1 MRFYRN
7 YRISKSERLISAG
20 LFSLALH
27 VSLLFFVSY
36 VQPDWTVSQ
45 TQPLQVFLEH
55 RPPEVAQPPAGIPQ
69 AGEDSAGEAK
79 IGVQDKNNF
88 PHATLA
94 VVESEPGDQP
104 GTGIPQG
111 FLSQKILSIDK
122 PQQVQVAD
130 GGESAPDLLV
140 MKNPET
146 DSPEP
151 PENKE
156 GAFAPAP
163 GVAKPQAAT
172 IPPVEKLVSSEPI
185 PGEKQEKIVLVE
197 PVQEK
202 LATEKP
208 ANEMPGRSV
217 EELKPAQAEEQKQ
230 ASVEEVRPARAED
243 AKPARSEAVA
253 DPKALPDEGGKSEVF
268 RTKSPGHET
277 SGQSVLGIP
286 LVRRIVLEEEKSPR
300 LGERRKAVDFKERD
314 IRYAMYIEGLRL
326 KLERIGSLNYPATAS
341 GDSLSGTL
349 SVRIS
354 IRSDGSLEDF
364 SIVRPSSHAEL
375 NAGAEKIVRMSAP
388 FSSLP
393 ENIRRETDVLSITI
407 KWTFS
412 RSRQSFD

>member
-1 MRFYRN
+1 MPVRFYRN
-7 YRISKSERLISAG
+7 YRISKSERLVSAG
-20 LFSLALH
+20 LFSLVLH
-27 VSLLFFVSY
+27 GSLLFFVSY
-36 VQPDWTVSQ
+36 VQPDWTASQ
-45 TQPLQVFLEH
+45 TQPLQVFLER

-79 IGVQDKNNF
+79 IGVQDKNSI
-88 PHATLA
+88 PQTTLA
-94 VVESEPGDQP
+94 IVESEPGDQS

-111 FLSQKILSIDK
+111 FVSQKILSIDK
-122 PQQVQVAD
+122 PQQMQVAD

-146 DSPEP
+146 GTPEP

-202 LATEKP
+202 LASEIL
-208 ANEMPGRSV
+208 GRSV
-217 EELKPAQAEEQKQ
+217 DELKSAQAEEQKQ
-230 ASVEEVRPARAED
+230 ASVEEVTPARAED
-243 AKPARSEAVA
+243 ARLARSEAVA
-253 DPKALPDEGGKSEVF
+253 GPKALPDEGGKSEMF
-268 RTKSPGHET
+268 RAKSSGHET
-277 SGQSVLGIP
+277 SRQSVLGIP
-286 LVRRIVLEEEKSPR
+286 LVRRIVLDEEKNLRP
-300 LGERRKAVDFKERD
+300 GERRKAVDFKERD

-341 GDSLSGTL
+341 GESLSGTL

-354 IRSDGSLEDF
+354 IRSDGNLEDF
-364 SIVRPSSHAEL
+364 SIVRPASHAEL

-388 FSSLP
+388 FSSWP
-393 ENIRRETDVLSITI
+393 ENIRRETDILSITI
-407 KWTFS
+407 KWTFF